1 MLADAREALAYRADI
16 FVTQRYAVPDIE
28 AADALIRHC
37 RDHGMT
43 LLYDLDDDLRHILRD
58 HPDAVL
64 LRPRTRLVSRMI
76 RGADAVWVST
86 QALAETLVELHDDI
100 RVVANGLDERLW
112 AAMPRPTS
120 PRA

>member
-1 MLADAREALAYRADI
+1 
-16 FVTQRYAVPDIE
+16 
-28 AADALIRHC
+28 
-37 RDHGMT
+37 
-43 LLYDLDDDLRHILRD
+43 
-58 HPDAVL
+58 
-64 LRPRTRLVSRMI
+64 MI

-120 PRA
+120 PRQGPVRILNITRSIWKRSRPAMMKPPMPGSYCHEVFGADAGNQG